1 MEVGPA
7 MAGQGVT
14 TDAALMSKT
23 AQEIDGAVDRLTSM
37 FNNLMNELTPLQT
50 SWMGAGGSSFQQV
63 RERFDGDVANLN
75 VALRSIAQAVATAG
89 QDYTL
94 SDDEVRTEMQQAGA
108 TAGEIT
114 QALKLN

>member
-7 MAGQGVT
+7 MAGKGVT
-14 TDAALMSKT
+14 TDAAVMSKT

-37 FNNLMNELTPLQT
+37 FNKLMNELTPLQS
-50 SWMGAGGSSFQQV
+50 SWVGASGSSFQQV

-75 VALRSIAQAVATAG
+75 VALRSIAEAVATAG
-89 QDYTL
+89 RDYTV
-94 SDDEVRTEMQQAGA
+94 SDDEMRSEMQHAGA

-114 QALKLN
+114 QALKLG